1 MRRFAFLFLLLLLA
15 VGAIFSWGLWGGSAI
30 APWAGSTGDSVSDPQ
45 QNETAQEDVAESP
58 EQAVNPEQGV
68 TSAPPS
74 NEGALKLS
82 GPVTVD
88 ECARQG
94 SAACT
99 IAMEQDQ
106 DLALRV
112 LKKQLKEN
120 PAARRYINAI
130 AMSMPPFTVVGKVV
144 DGGGAP
150 LPGVDVV
157 YQVGMPYSL
166 GYSPPAHVTTNEQG
180 TFEIKG
186 RAASVLLRSLDKPGY
201 EAASGF
207 SGHLEFGARP
217 QFGHEP
223 WSTATAQ
230 SPRLFTMVPSQP

>member
-1 MRRFAFLFLLLLLA
+1 MKRFAFLFLLLLLA
-15 VGAIFSWGLWGGSAI
+15 LGAIFSWGLSDGFVI
-30 APWAGSTGDSVSDPQ
+30 APRAESTGDSMSDPEE
-45 QNETAQEDVAESP
+45 NETAQEEVTESP
-58 EQAVNPEQGV
+58 EKGVNPEQGA
-68 TSAPPS
+68 TAAPPS

-99 IAMEQDQ
+99 IAMEQDRA
-106 DLALRV
+106 LAVKV

-120 PAARRYINAI
+120 PAARRYIKTI
-130 AMSMPPFTVVGKVV
+130 AMSMPPFSVVGKVV

-157 YQVGMPYSL
+157 YRVGMPYSL
-166 GYSPPAHVTTNEQG
+166 GYSHPAHVVTNEQG
-180 TFEIKG
+180 IFEING
-186 RAASVLLRSLDKPGY
+186 RAASLLLRSLDKPGY
-201 EAASGF
+201 EPASGF

-230 SPRLFTMVPSQP
+230 SPRVFTMVPSQP